1 MSGLYGNV
9 CGGFGNPKTY
19 VLTDENGKEITGV
32 LVDNLTV
39 FTATPEDVRS
49 GKVFAGDEG
58 VKTGTNTSMTG
69 GGIEDVEWHQ
79 CPQLVRNYLSNVTYD
94 SSDYSTSSIET
105 YADGTVLTN
114 PIGKEVGGVTYYN
127 QEPNVGTPFV
137 NESKAGTLKPLDSV
151 RWIKSPSRNVRD
163 LGGWTCDGG
172 TVKYGKL
179 FRGGEISA
187 SDTDFIKTMHDEIGI
202 RAELE
207 LQGTDVTEDY
217 SVIGTDVDFC
227 CPTDGGAYWAYY
239 SISNTASMK
248 KAFRFIFDSVMRDR
262 PLYFHCSAGAD
273 RTGTI
278 ACLIEALLGVS
289 QSDIDKDYE
298 LASFN
303 GADYL
308 RKRCGRE
315 YATGQWEYGYKNLI
329 TAIMA
334 LTAGSTFKDKVI
346 NYIASLGFTA
356 NEINAFRAAMING
369 TPETVAPIIATYT
382 VTNTLSNVNS
392 SNTTLSASQYQSYT
406 ATITPNNNYV
416 IDSVKVTMGGVDVTA
431 NVWDGNIINLYN
443 LVTLNLTGCTSDNV
457 SRKVIRGQSYAAN
470 ISVADGY
477 TFDGAAVS
485 ITMGGEDMSTYY
497 AEGKIAIPEVTGDIV
512 ITITAMEQQ
521 NSNLFNYANA
531 TSYAGA
537 GSAWTEANDSS
548 THGYKQDG
556 MLVSIKNRGNNLFG
570 WTCDTLKNLPAGT
583 YTFKG
588 EFKQDATNTSAI
600 MVYNTTTDS
609 SSRLLKYSLSVGDT
623 WTAFEYN
630 FTLTST
636 AAVIYICGQNDDT
649 SGGKAYLRNVEV
661 ISK

>member
-19 VLTDENGKEITGV
+19 VLTDKNGKEITGV

-69 GGIEDVEWHQ
+69 GGIEDVKWHQ

-94 SSDYSTSSIET
+94 SSDYSASSIET

-207 LQGTDVTEDY
+207 LQGTDVSEDY
-217 SVIGTDVDFC
+217 SVIGIDVDFC
-227 CPTDGGAYWAYY
+227 CPTDGGSYWAYY

-248 KAFRFIFDSVMRDR
+248 EAFRFIFDSVMRDR

-298 LASFN
+298 LTSFN

-329 TAIMA
+329 TAIME

-369 TPETVAPIIATYT
+369 TPETVAPIISAYS

-392 SNTTLSASQYQSYT
+392 SNTASSASQYQSYT
-406 ATITPNNNYV
+406 ATITPSNGYV
-416 IDSVKVTMGGVDVTA
+416 IDSVKVTMGGSDITAAVFNGTFTNMLYSVTKTLTNCSINNSKKA
-431 NVWDGNIINLYN
+431 VIEGEGYGATIIPF
-443 LVTLNLTGCTSDNV
+443 G
-457 SRKVIRGQSYAAN
+457 
-470 ISVADGY
+470 GY
-477 TFDGAAVS
+477 TLAGATVS
-485 ITMGGEDMSTYY
+485 ITMGGVDMSTCYS
-497 AEGKIAIPEVTGDIV
+497 EGKIAIPSVTGDIV
-512 ITITAMEQQ
+512 IKVTAVA
-521 NSNLFNYANA
+521 SAPTYTNLFDARVIHAGYRINSGAALEPNSAQNVSNDIELGGSGVTVRIKGSKANTNASTYRICYYNGTNWTGAVYLNSA
-531 TSYAGA
+531 T
-537 GSAWTEANDSS
+537 
-548 THGYKQDG
+548 GY
-556 MLVSIKNRGNNLFG
+556 
-570 WTCDTLKNLPAGT
+570 T
-583 YTFKG
+583 Y
-588 EFKQDATNTSAI
+588 D
-600 MVYNTTTDS
+600 TTTD
-609 SSRLLKYSLSVGDT
+609 T
-623 WTAFEYN
+623 IM
-630 FTLTST
+630 FTSNSNVLFTKLRFSYPAT
-636 AAVIYICGQNDDT
+636 TYAAGIVVTVNEAIN
-649 SGGKAYLRNVEV
+649 
-661 ISK
+661 

>member
-1 MSGLYGNV
+1 M
-9 CGGFGNPKTY
+9 
-19 VLTDENGKEITGV
+19 
-32 LVDNLTV
+32 
-39 FTATPEDVRS
+39 
-49 GKVFAGDEG
+49 
-58 VKTGTNTSMTG
+58 G
-69 GGIEDVEWHQ
+69 GGIKDVEWHQ
-79 CPQLVRNYLSNVTYD
+79 CPQLVRNYLANVTYD

-172 TVKYGKL
+172 TIKYGKL

-207 LQGTDVTEDY
+207 LQGTDVAEDY
-217 SVIGTDVDFC
+217 SVIGSDVDFC

-248 KAFRFIFDSVMRDR
+248 EAFRFIFDSVMRDR

-278 ACLIEALLGVS
+278 ACLIEGMLGVS

-298 LASFN
+298 LTSFN

-369 TPETVAPIIATYT
+369 TPETVAPIISTYS

-392 SNTTLSASQYQSYT
+392 SNTASSASQYQSYT
-406 ATITPNNNYV
+406 ATITPSNGYV
-416 IDSVKVTMGGVDVTA
+416 IDSVKVTMGGSDITAAVFNGTFTNMLYSVTKTLTNCSIDNSKKA
-431 NVWDGNIINLYN
+431 VIEGEGYGATIIPF
-443 LVTLNLTGCTSDNV
+443 G
-457 SRKVIRGQSYAAN
+457 
-470 ISVADGY
+470 GY
-477 TFDGAAVS
+477 TLAGATVS
-485 ITMGGEDMSTYY
+485 ITMGGVDMSTYY
-497 AEGKIAIPEVTGDIV
+497 SEGKIAIPSVTGDIA
-512 ITITAMEQQ
+512 ITVTAVPTT
-521 NSNLFNYANA
+521 SAYTNLFDP
-531 TSYAGA
+531 SGIHAGYRINSGA
-537 GSAWTEANDSS
+537 ALEANSTQNVSNDIELGGSGVTVRIKGSKANTDASTYRVCYFNGKTWTRAIHLQNAEGYAYDAATDIITFISDNDTLFTKLRFSYPSS
-548 THGYKQDG
+548 TD
-556 MLVSIKNRGNNLFG
+556 
-570 WTCDTLKNLPAGT
+570 AGGIVVT
-583 YTFKG
+583 VN
-588 EFKQDATNTSAI
+588 EAI
-600 MVYNTTTDS
+600 N
-609 SSRLLKYSLSVGDT
+609 
-623 WTAFEYN
+623 
-630 FTLTST
+630 
-636 AAVIYICGQNDDT
+636 
-649 SGGKAYLRNVEV
+649 
-661 ISK
+661 

>member
-69 GGIEDVEWHQ
+69 GGGIEDVEWHQ
-79 CPQLVRNYLSNVTYD
+79 CPQLVRNYLANATYD

-127 QEPNVGTPFV
+127 QEPNVKTPFV
-137 NESKAGTLKPLDSV
+137 NENRAGTLKPLDSV

-172 TVKYGKL
+172 TIKYGKL

-217 SVIGTDVDFC
+217 SVIGSDVDFC

-248 KAFRFIFDSVMRDR
+248 EAFRFIFDSVMRDR

-298 LASFN
+298 LTSFN

-369 TPETVAPIIATYT
+369 TPETVAPIISTYS

-392 SNTTLSASQYQSYT
+392 SNTASSASQYQSYT
-406 ATITPNNNYV
+406 ATITPSNGYV
-416 IDSVKVTMGGVDVTA
+416 IDSVKVTMGGSDITAEVFNGTFTNMLYSVTKTLTNCSIDNSKKA
-431 NVWDGNIINLYN
+431 VIEGEGYGATIIPF
-443 LVTLNLTGCTSDNV
+443 G
-457 SRKVIRGQSYAAN
+457 
-470 ISVADGY
+470 GY
-477 TFDGAAVS
+477 TLAGATVS
-485 ITMGGEDMSTYY
+485 ITMGGVDMSTYY
-497 AEGKIAIPEVTGDIV
+497 SEGKIAIPSVTGDIV
-512 ITITAMEQQ
+512 IKVTAVASAPTYTNLFDASAIHEGYRINSGAALETNATQNVSNDIELGSAGVVVRIKGSKANAAASTYRVCYYNGTSWTGAIYINNATGYTYDAATDTIMFTS
-521 NSNLFNYANA
+521 NSNALYTKLRF
-531 TSYAGA
+531 SYP
-537 GSAWTEANDSS
+537 SS
-548 THGYKQDG
+548 TDA
-556 MLVSIKNRGNNLFG
+556 
-570 WTCDTLKNLPAGT
+570 AGIVVT
-583 YTFKG
+583 VN
-588 EFKQDATNTSAI
+588 EAI
-600 MVYNTTTDS
+600 N
-609 SSRLLKYSLSVGDT
+609 
-623 WTAFEYN
+623 
-630 FTLTST
+630 
-636 AAVIYICGQNDDT
+636 
-649 SGGKAYLRNVEV
+649 
-661 ISK
+661 

>member
-19 VLTDENGKEITGV
+19 VLTDKNGKEITGV

-69 GGIEDVEWHQ
+69 GGGIKDVEWHQ
-79 CPQLVRNYLSNVTYD
+79 CPQLVRNYLANVTYD

-172 TVKYGKL
+172 TIKYGKL

-207 LQGTDVTEDY
+207 LQGTDVAEDY
-217 SVIGTDVDFC
+217 SVIGSDVDFC

-248 KAFRFIFDSVMRDR
+248 EAFRFIFDSVMRDR
-262 PLYFHCSAGAD
+262 PLYFHCSTGAD

-278 ACLIEALLGVS
+278 ACLIEGMLGVS

-298 LASFN
+298 LTSFN
-303 GADYL
+303 GDSL

-369 TPETVAPIIATYT
+369 TPETVAPIISTYS

-392 SNTTLSASQYQSYT
+392 SNTASSASQYQSYT
-406 ATITPNNNYV
+406 ATITPSNGYV
-416 IDSVKVTMGGVDVTA
+416 IDSVKVTMGGSDITAAVFNGTFTNMLYSVTK
-431 NVWDGNIINLYN
+431 
-443 LVTLNLTGCTSDNV
+443 TLTNCSIDN
-457 SRKVIRGQSYAAN
+457 SKKAVIEGEGYGAT
-470 ISVADGY
+470 ITPFGGY
-477 TFDGAAVS
+477 TLAGATVS
-485 ITMGGEDMSTYY
+485 ITMGGVDMSTYY
-497 AEGKIAIPEVTGDIV
+497 SGGKIAIPSVTGDIV
-512 ITITAMEQQ
+512 IKVTAVA
-521 NSNLFNYANA
+521 SAPTYTNLFDASA
-531 TSYAGA
+531 IHAGYRINSGA
-537 GSAWTEANDSS
+537 ALEANSAQNVSNDIELGGSGVTVRIKGSKANTDAS
-548 THGYKQDG
+548 TYRICYYNGTSWTGAVHLNSATGY
-556 MLVSIKNRGNNLFG
+556 
-570 WTCDTLKNLPAGT
+570 T
-583 YTFKG
+583 Y
-588 EFKQDATNTSAI
+588 D
-600 MVYNTTTDS
+600 TTTD
-609 SSRLLKYSLSVGDT
+609 T
-623 WTAFEYN
+623 IM
-630 FTLTST
+630 FTSNSNVLFTKLRFSYPAT
-636 AAVIYICGQNDDT
+636 TDAAGIVVTVNEAIH
-649 SGGKAYLRNVEV
+649 
-661 ISK
+661 

>member
-19 VLTDENGKEITGV
+19 VLTDKNGKEITGV

-105 YADGTVLTN
+105 YTDGTVLTN

-137 NESKAGTLKPLDSV
+137 NGSKAGTLKPLDSV

-207 LQGTDVTEDY
+207 LQGADVAEDY

-248 KAFRFIFDSVMRDR
+248 EAFRFIFDSVMRDR

-298 LASFN
+298 LTSFN

-369 TPETVAPIIATYT
+369 TPETVAPIISTYS
-382 VTNTLSNVNS
+382 VTNTLSNVNL
-392 SNTTLSASQYQSYT
+392 SNTASSASQYQSYT
-406 ATITPNNNYV
+406 ATITPSNGYV
-416 IDSVKVTMGGVDVTA
+416 IDSVKVTMGGSDITAAVFNGTFTNMLYSVTKTLTNCSIDNSKKA
-431 NVWDGNIINLYN
+431 VIEGEGYGATIIPF
-443 LVTLNLTGCTSDNV
+443 V
-457 SRKVIRGQSYAAN
+457 
-470 ISVADGY
+470 GY
-477 TFDGAAVS
+477 TLAGATVS
-485 ITMGGEDMSTYY
+485 ITMGGVDMSTYY
-497 AEGKIAIPEVTGDIV
+497 SEGKIAIPSVTGDIV
-512 ITITAMEQQ
+512 IKVTAVASAPTYTNLFDASAIHEGYRINSGAALEANTAQNVSNDIELGSAGVVVRIKGSKANAAASTYRVCYYSGKSWTAAIHIGDATGYTYDAATDTIMFTS
-521 NSNLFNYANA
+521 NSNALYTKLRF
-531 TSYAGA
+531 SYP
-537 GSAWTEANDSS
+537 SS
-548 THGYKQDG
+548 T
-556 MLVSIKNRGNNLFG
+556 
-570 WTCDTLKNLPAGT
+570 
-583 YTFKG
+583 
-588 EFKQDATNTSAI
+588 DAVGIVVTVNEAI
-600 MVYNTTTDS
+600 N
-609 SSRLLKYSLSVGDT
+609 
-623 WTAFEYN
+623 
-630 FTLTST
+630 
-636 AAVIYICGQNDDT
+636 
-649 SGGKAYLRNVEV
+649 
-661 ISK
+661 

>member
-1 MSGLYGNV
+1 M
-9 CGGFGNPKTY
+9 
-19 VLTDENGKEITGV
+19 
-32 LVDNLTV
+32 
-39 FTATPEDVRS
+39 
-49 GKVFAGDEG
+49 
-58 VKTGTNTSMTG
+58 G
-69 GGIEDVEWHQ
+69 GGIKDVEWHQ
-79 CPQLVRNYLSNVTYD
+79 CPQLVRNYLANVTYD

-172 TVKYGKL
+172 TIKYGKL

-207 LQGTDVTEDY
+207 LQGTDVAEDY
-217 SVIGTDVDFC
+217 SVIGSDVDFC

-248 KAFRFIFDSVMRDR
+248 EAFRFIFDSVMRDR

-278 ACLIEALLGVS
+278 ACLIEGMLGVS

-298 LASFN
+298 LTSFN
-303 GADYL
+303 GDSL

-392 SNTTLSASQYQSYT
+392 SNTTSSASQYQSYT

-477 TFDGAAVS
+477 TFDGATVS
-485 ITMGGEDMSTYY
+485 ITMG
-497 AEGKIAIPEVTGDIV
+497 A
-512 ITITAMEQQ
+512 
-521 NSNLFNYANA
+521 
-531 TSYAGA
+531 
-537 GSAWTEANDSS
+537 
-548 THGYKQDG
+548 
-556 MLVSIKNRGNNLFG
+556 R
-570 WTCDTLKNLPAGT
+570 TCLH
-583 YTFKG
+583 
-588 EFKQDATNTSAI
+588 I
-600 MVYNTTTDS
+600 MQ
-609 SSRLLKYSLSVGDT
+609 K
-623 WTAFEYN
+623 E
-630 FTLTST
+630 
-636 AAVIYICGQNDDT
+636 
-649 SGGKAYLRNVEV
+649 K
-661 ISK
+661 

>member
-1 MSGLYGNV
+1 M
-9 CGGFGNPKTY
+9 
-19 VLTDENGKEITGV
+19 
-32 LVDNLTV
+32 
-39 FTATPEDVRS
+39 
-49 GKVFAGDEG
+49 
-58 VKTGTNTSMTG
+58 G

-79 CPQLVRNYLSNVTYD
+79 CPQLVRNFLANVTYD

-172 TVKYGKL
+172 TIKYGKL

-217 SVIGTDVDFC
+217 SVIGSDVDFC

-239 SISNTASMK
+239 SISNTVSMK
-248 KAFRFIFDSVMRDR
+248 EAFRFIFDSVMRDR

-278 ACLIEALLGVS
+278 ACLIEGMLGVS

-298 LASFN
+298 LTSFN

-369 TPETVAPIIATYT
+369 TPETVAPIISTYT

-392 SNTTLSASQYQSYT
+392 SNTTSSASQYQSYT

-431 NVWDGNIINLYN
+431 NVWDGKIINLYN

-457 SRKVIRGQSYAAN
+457 SRKVIMGQSYAAN

-477 TFDGAAVS
+477 TFDGATVS

-497 AEGKIAIPEVTGDIV
+497 SEGKIAIPEVTGDIV

-521 NSNLFNYANA
+521 SSNLFNYENA

-537 GSAWTEANDSS
+537 GSAWTEATNAS

-556 MLVSIKNRGNNLFG
+556 MLVSVKNRGSNLLG

-588 EFKQDATNTSAI
+588 EFKQDVADTSAI

>member
-1 MSGLYGNV
+1 M
-9 CGGFGNPKTY
+9 
-19 VLTDENGKEITGV
+19 
-32 LVDNLTV
+32 
-39 FTATPEDVRS
+39 
-49 GKVFAGDEG
+49 
-58 VKTGTNTSMTG
+58 
-69 GGIEDVEWHQ
+69 
-79 CPQLVRNYLSNVTYD
+79 TYD

-172 TVKYGKL
+172 TIKYGKL

-207 LQGTDVTEDY
+207 LQGTDVAEDY
-217 SVIGTDVDFC
+217 SVIGSDVDFC

-248 KAFRFIFDSVMRDR
+248 EAFRFIFDSVMRDR

-278 ACLIEALLGVS
+278 ACLIEGMLGVS

-298 LASFN
+298 LTSFN
-303 GADYL
+303 GDSL

-329 TAIMA
+329 TAIMT

-369 TPETVAPIIATYT
+369 TPETVAPIISTYS

-392 SNTTLSASQYQSYT
+392 SNTASSASQYQSYT
-406 ATITPNNNYV
+406 ATITPSNGYV
-416 IDSVKVTMGGVDVTA
+416 IDSVKVTMGGSDITAAVFNGTFTNMLYSVTK
-431 NVWDGNIINLYN
+431 
-443 LVTLNLTGCTSDNV
+443 TLTNCSIDN
-457 SRKVIRGQSYAAN
+457 SKKAVIEGEGYGAT
-470 ISVADGY
+470 ITPFGGY
-477 TFDGAAVS
+477 TLAGATVS
-485 ITMGGEDMSTYY
+485 ITMGGVDMSTYY
-497 AEGKIAIPEVTGDIV
+497 SGGKIAIPSVTGDIV
-512 ITITAMEQQ
+512 IKVTAVA
-521 NSNLFNYANA
+521 SAPTYTNLFD
-531 TSYAGA
+531 AGA
-537 GSAWTEANDSS
+537 IHAGYRINSGAALEANSAQNVSNDIELGGSGVTVRIKGSKANTDAS
-548 THGYKQDG
+548 TYRICYYNGTSWTGAVHLNSATGY
-556 MLVSIKNRGNNLFG
+556 
-570 WTCDTLKNLPAGT
+570 T
-583 YTFKG
+583 Y
-588 EFKQDATNTSAI
+588 D
-600 MVYNTTTDS
+600 TTTD
-609 SSRLLKYSLSVGDT
+609 T
-623 WTAFEYN
+623 IM
-630 FTLTST
+630 FTSNSNVLFTKLRFSYPAT
-636 AAVIYICGQNDDT
+636 TDAAGIVVTVNEAIH
-649 SGGKAYLRNVEV
+649 
-661 ISK
+661 